1 MTGDRRPKRRG
12 EAQPSQARNNVGRAT
27 VGTGMQTADQQHLA
41 WIARSFGRPDYL
53 PLAAEDLRL
62 LDDASDVVS
71 KYPGTHLF
79 KEGQEATAVFLIEEG
94 EIDIYRTAFDRKRV
108 VSRVGPGSVLG
119 DIAMFGGGEYI
130 SSAQAVGRVRA
141 FRFDRDR
148 LLPELAKHPA
158 LCLRWLVAGLRQLE
172 ATQRRVIHL
181 MHKTVLAQVADL
193 LHEES
198 KSGDD
203 IELSQAA
210 IATLLGASRQT
221 VNESLATL
229 KEIGAVETGYRRI
242 TVLDREAVARV
253 AAEDRS

>member
-1 MTGDRRPKRRG
+1 M
-12 EAQPSQARNNVGRAT
+12 QP
-27 VGTGMQTADQQHLA
+27 ADQQHLA

-53 PLAAEDLRL
+53 PLTADDLRL
-62 LDDASDVVS
+62 LDDASEMVS

-79 KEGQEATAVFLIEEG
+79 KEDQEATAVFLIESG
-94 EIDIYRTAFDRKRV
+94 EVDIYRTKFDKKRV

-119 DIAMFGGGEYI
+119 DIAVFGGGEYI

-141 FRFDRDR
+141 FKFERDR
-148 LLPELAKHPA
+148 LLPELSKHPA

-172 ATQRRVIHL
+172 VTQRRVIHL

-198 KSGDD
+198 KSNPEV
-203 IELSQAA
+203 ELSQAA
-210 IATLLGASRQT
+210 IGTLLGASRQT

-229 KEIGAVETGYRRI
+229 REMGAVETGYRRI
-242 TVLDREAVARV
+242 TVLDRDVVARV

>member
-1 MTGDRRPKRRG
+1 MSG
-12 EAQPSQARNNVGRAT
+12 VT

-53 PLAAEDLRL
+53 PLTADDLRL
-62 LDDASDVVS
+62 LDDASDQVS

-79 KEGQEATAVFLIEEG
+79 KEGQEATAVFLVEAG
-94 EIDIYRTAFDRKRV
+94 EIDIYRTAFDKKRV
-108 VSRVGPGSVLG
+108 VSRVGSGSVLG

-141 FRFDRDR
+141 VKFERYR

-172 ATQRRVIHL
+172 VTQRRVIHL

-198 KSGDD
+198 KVKADV
-203 IELSQAA
+203 ELSQAA

-229 KEIGAVETGYRRI
+229 KATGAVETGYRRI
-242 TVLDREAVARV
+242 TVLDRDVVAQV
-253 AAEDRS
+253 AADDRS

>member
-1 MTGDRRPKRRG
+1 
-12 EAQPSQARNNVGRAT
+12 
-27 VGTGMQTADQQHLA
+27 
-41 WIARSFGRPDYL
+41 
-53 PLAAEDLRL
+53 
-62 LDDASDVVS
+62 
-71 KYPGTHLF
+71 
-79 KEGQEATAVFLIEEG
+79 
-94 EIDIYRTAFDRKRV
+94 FDKKRV

-119 DIAMFGGGEYI
+119 DIAVFGGGQYI

-141 FRFDRDR
+141 FKFERDR

-198 KSGDD
+198 KSKPDV
-203 IELSQAA
+203 ELSQGA
-210 IATLLGASRQT
+210 IAALLGASRQT
-221 VNESLATL
+221 VNESVATL
-229 KEIGAVETGYRRI
+229 KEMGAVETGYRRI
-242 TVLDREAVARV
+242 TVLDREVVAQV